1 MRSEYRKTQE
11 VVMED
16 AKAAR
21 LVASQLQAE
30 IGDRRYQTWFDSRVQ
45 FKLQGKALLEVIVG
59 SPLERDCLQRQFANE
74 LRTACQKAG
83 EGARRVVYRIEP
95 ARSAPSQK
103 TPSHQSQSRRTQ
115 TKQGPPTSAPA
126 QTAQPRALAKPSAIA
141 SGASSHSSQHS
152 AQLPA
157 TKPNQSAFA
166 NFVVGAGNS
175 AATVLT
181 QQIAIGQQVASPLLL
196 WGPTGVGKT
205 HLLHC
210 IRDEVRRRKRRIRTV
225 YLTAEQFTTGFVEA
239 VHGRGLPLFRNKH
252 RGVDLL
258 LLDDL
263 QFLIGKKKTIEE
275 FQHTLDELL
284 ASGAQIVIASD
295 RCPVELNE
303 LGSELASRLTGGVNV
318 ELASPDF
325 DTRERLVVR
334 QAEAKGLELTADV
347 VQMVASGVLGGA
359 RELSGVL
366 NRLKITRDLLDQPL
380 DAALTRQVIDQT
392 NRQTTPRVAL
402 ADIQGAVCRVYG
414 VDHASLRSD
423 KRTKAATEPRMLA
436 MWLARKYTRA
446 AWSEIGA
453 YFGRRSHST
462 VISAC
467 RRVDTLID
475 GQPTARA
482 GDMQDALRRVE
493 TALRTG

>member
-1 MRSEYRKTQE
+1 
-11 VVMED
+11 MED

-21 LVASQLQAE
+21 HVASQLQAE
-30 IGDRRYQTWFDSRVQ
+30 IGERRYQTWFDTRVH
-45 FKLQGKALLEVIVG
+45 LQLRGDALLEVVVG
-59 SPLERDCLQRQFANE
+59 TPLERECLQRQFSEE
-74 LRTACQKAG
+74 LRSACEKAG
-83 EGARRVVYRIEP
+83 EGARRVIFRIDDSQSAKPEPISSRP
-95 ARSAPSQK
+95 ARRA
-103 TPSHQSQSRRTQ
+103 Q
-115 TKQGPPTSAPA
+115 TERQPNQAPA
-126 QTAQPRALAKPSAIA
+126 TLPGGQPTRSRQATPAAP
-141 SGASSHSSQHS
+141 GASRET
-152 AQLPA
+152 APA
-157 TKPNQSAFA
+157 AQSAFA
-166 NFVVGAGNS
+166 SFIVGAGNS
-175 AATVLT
+175 AATVMA
-181 QQIAIGQQVASPLLL
+181 QQIAQGHQVASPLLL
-196 WGPTGVGKT
+196 WGATGVGKT
-205 HLLHC
+205 HLLHAV
-210 IRDEVRRRKRRIRTV
+210 RDEVRRLKRRIRTI

-284 ASGAQIVIASD
+284 ASGAQIVVASD
-295 RCPVELNE
+295 RSPVELNE

-318 ELASPDF
+318 ELASPDLS
-325 DTRERLVVR
+325 TRERLVVR
-334 QAEAKGLELTADV
+334 QAEAKQLELSADMV
-347 VQMVASGVLGGA
+347 HIVASGVLGGA

-366 NRLKITRDLLDQPL
+366 NRLKMTRDLLNQPL
-380 DAALTRQVIDQT
+380 DAAMARQVIDQT

-414 VDHASLRSD
+414 VEHASLRSD

-467 RRVDTLID
+467 RRVDSLID
-475 GQPTARA
+475 GAPTLRA
-482 GDMQDALRRVE
+482 ADMQDALRKVE
-493 TALRTG
+493 TVLRTG